1 MKICD
6 NAPYYSKHRYS
17 SNVIEKCFDFC
28 GKKEKKK
35 LIEKLCTPEIIS
47 ELILDEH
54 GNYVIQKA
62 LYYAEYKEK
71 EIILNHIKPLIPK
84 IKNTSFGEKLLYR
97 LYSLYPQLNPNMYST
112 EDIPLNDYVDYNNTF
127 YNKKNKMRG
136 NKKKGI
142 TVITIL
148 YLCYKL

>member
-6 NAPYYSKHRYS
+6 NAPYDSKHRYS
-17 SNVIEKCFDFC
+17 SNVIGKCFDFC

-71 EIILNHIKPLIPK
+71 EIILNHIKPLIQK

-97 LYSLYPQLNPNMYST
+97 LY
-112 EDIPLNDYVDYNNTF
+112 
-127 YNKKNKMRG
+127 
-136 NKKKGI
+136 
-142 TVITIL
+142 
-148 YLCYKL
+148 